1 MSSTTYKVKD
11 WPAGKAMETAPLFVF
26 DKAPQEDMLRDM
38 IFHWIKSKLPETTC
52 TVTVDLEIKVG
63 YLRDTAEYRS
73 YSLQVET
80 PTPKAKDPTTAGVD
94 VIVTKEEPL
103 KEEQP

>member
-1 MSSTTYKVKD
+1 MSSTIYKIKD
-11 WPAGKAMETAPLFVF
+11 WPAGKAMETVPLFVF

-80 PTPKAKDPTTAGVD
+80 PAKDPTTTGVD
-94 VIVTKEEPL
+94 VVVTKEPP
-103 KEEQP
+103 KEGQK